1 MKLLSAACS
10 YIPPAP
16 RTARRGLGKKSIAE
30 ELKAAYAAAYY
41 ESGRLETLTSIR
53 SSPAVKTIKFKDL
66 EKNEIDGYPCAID
79 RDEQG
84 GLQCHFPV
92 GVSNA
97 HELIIGSTGSG
108 KTTSLVEPRIRALST
123 KKNKASL
130 FVSDPKGEL
139 FLRHADYLR
148 SQNYRVYVLN
158 FKDVLYSDS
167 WNPLEEVYH
176 VWMRQA
182 ELKKSLR
189 MAEGEVCLDEHE
201 RQADETG
208 RADAFW
214 VCGGKTFPS
223 EEAAKRWYNDQLGL
237 IHAETADLIHQL
249 VHAFI
254 PDIHI
259 ASHDPSWGLGA
270 RDILAGLIYL
280 MLEDA
285 LDERTGFTLAHMNLI
300 NLQNYYECIRSG
312 VMRTENVPLLQ
323 FNKLKHKS
331 NQDISIQ
338 LLRNYLNNAPSTSRS
353 YAGVFRN
360 AMQEWFSP
368 KIFTITSHNSL
379 DISEDGGPLAI
390 FLITRDSEQ
399 SDFVIAGMVIDWI
412 YRKLLE
418 QADGNGG
425 RLKNEFYFLLDE
437 FSNIPKIND
446 FTNKIT
452 SARSRNIS
460 FHMILQ
466 SYAQLN
472 AVYEAGAQVITDNSD
487 CVFLGSKDFR
497 TKERF
502 SKECGRRTVPCL
514 DSVLN
519 SAVDRMAEI
528 PIVTI
533 SRLEELQQGQMYLRR
548 TGMPL
553 LFTRYEPSFLCPEF
567 APDHALTPKEMGI
580 RSVPY
585 NSEEFLYPYL
595 ATNQTL
601 AEYCR
606 TRNLPGQVE
615 IEPEFLKELWGQ
627 RAK

>member
-1 MKLLSAACS
+1 MKSLGTAYQ
-10 YIPPAP
+10 YIPRSPWP
-16 RTARRGLGKKSIAE
+16 ELCGSGKKSIAE
-30 ELKAAYAAAYY
+30 ELKTAYAAAYY
-41 ESGRLETLTSIR
+41 ESGRLETLTDIR
-53 SSPAVKTIKFKDL
+53 SSQAVKTIKYKDL
-66 EKNEIDGYPCAID
+66 PDTEVNGYPCAVN

-84 GLQCHFPV
+84 KLQCHFPL
-92 GVSNA
+92 GAPNA

-108 KTTSLVEPRIRALST
+108 KTTSLVEPRIRALSS
-123 KKNKASL
+123 KKNKASM
-130 FVSDPKGEL
+130 FISDPKGEL
-139 FLRHADYLR
+139 FLRHAGYLS
-148 SQNYRVYVLN
+148 SQNYRVSVLN
-158 FKDVLYSDS
+158 FKDVLCSDV
-167 WNPLEEVYH
+167 WNPLEQVYH
-176 VWMRQA
+176 TWMRQA

-189 MAEGEVCLDEHE
+189 MVSGEAYLAEYE
-201 RQADETG
+201 RQDDTASYADT
-208 RADAFW
+208 FW
-214 VCGGKTFPS
+214 VCGGKAFPG

-237 IHAETADLIHQL
+237 IYAETSDLIHQL

-254 PDIHI
+254 PDTHI

-312 VMRTENVPLLQ
+312 VMKSENIPLLQ
-323 FNKLKHKS
+323 LNKLKHKS
-331 NQDISIQ
+331 DQDISIQ
-338 LLRNYLNNAPSTSRS
+338 MLRNYLNNAPSTSRS

-360 AMQEWFSP
+360 AMQEWFNP
-368 KIFTITSHNSL
+368 KIFTITSHNSI
-379 DISEDGGPLAI
+379 DFGEDGRPLAI

-425 RLKNEFYFLLDE
+425 ELEREFYFMLDE

-452 SARSRNIS
+452 TARSRNIF
-460 FHMILQ
+460 FHMVIQ

-472 AVYEAGAQVITDNSD
+472 AVYGDGAQVIMDNSD

-497 TKERF
+497 TKEKF

-519 SAVDRMAEI
+519 PAIDRMVEI
-528 PIVTI
+528 PMVTI
-533 SRLEELQQGQMYLRR
+533 SCLEELRQGQMYLRR
-548 TGMPL
+548 AGMPL
-553 LFTRYEPSFLCPEF
+553 LLTQYEPSYLCPELTS
-567 APDHALTPKEMGI
+567 DRTLTPEEMGI

-601 AEYCR
+601 EEYYR
-606 TRNLPGQVE
+606 AKNPPKPVE
-615 IEPEFLKELWGQ
+615 LEPEFLRELMS
-627 RAK
+627 